1 MYASLRAMTSEE
13 KDLLAAAAAA
23 ARQQPKQ
30 PKKKG
35 KGGEEGD
42 GEAGEESED
51 GAEEDPEDGFR
62 QPDRIDIK
70 PGAGL
75 QTLPALQ
82 TFASQYLW
90 SMKGHPFV
98 LFNDSAKHA
107 GLHHELQSG
116 GAPAA
121 AAAGAAGGGGQG
133 LGPEDVMGLKE
144 LAERAASTGGGRLGS
159 IMEQSDLA
167 ATNT

>member
-1 MYASLRAMTSEE
+1 MTSENE
-13 KDLLAAAAAA
+13 GPLAAAAAE
-23 ARQQPKQ
+23 QQPKQ

-42 GEAGEESED
+42 GEAGEEGEDSEE
-51 GAEEDPEDGFR
+51 EEDPEDGFR
-62 QPDRIDIK
+62 QPDRIDTK
-70 PGAGL
+70 PGPGL

-116 GAPAA
+116 GGPAA
-121 AAAGAAGGGGQG
+121 AAGSAGGGGQG
-133 LGPEDVMGLKE
+133 LGPEGVVGLKE

-159 IMEQSDLA
+159 IMMEQSDLA
-167 ATNT
+167 AMTT